1 MSRAPTVP
9 TLIPEKDKL
18 RHRIGSF
25 VPGFRIGIDTDA
37 HNTTLD
43 DFSAQGLFHGNKQGL
58 ACDNGQSVNCHR
70 VDGDTAQS
78 FSGQTFPKVQL
89 TLFVL
94 FYKFYF
100 PITSKG
106 YSFENFISD
115 YRNICK

>member
-1 MSRAPTVP
+1 MVEIMSCAPTVP

-18 RHRIGSF
+18 RHSIGSF
-25 VPGFRIGIDTDA
+25 VPVFRIGIEDA

-89 TLFVL
+89 TMIVI
-94 FYKFYF
+94 FYKLNLS
-100 PITSKG
+100 IKQMAA
-106 YSFENFISD
+106 
-115 YRNICK
+115 R